1 MNITV
6 NAKKTLLVDGPASVT
21 VTSGRVEVF
30 GYVMDKGKV
39 IIRDGKRMPFS
50 VLENAT
56 FDVSLGEN
64 ACVEEVEG
72 STIPESWE
80 KAFEELCSIKSRPAV
95 AMIIG
100 APDSGKTSFCT
111 YLINR
116 LLASKPKIAI
126 LDGDLGQSDIGPPC
140 TVSYT
145 FVSKPIADLFNLES
159 ENAFFV
165 GVTSPSKAMEKTI
178 QGLTLL
184 RDEILQKSPDFIIV
198 NTDGWIEGEDAIK
211 YKAQLAERLFPNI
224 IFAIQQDERLNPL
237 LDMIRVYRVLTID
250 SPNAIKQRSREKR
263 RSLRELGYLK
273 YLKNAKV
280 QSIPL
285 SWVRIENG
293 EHLALAR
300 NFTDSRREREINELL
315 KIKPLHFAE
324 STDKL
329 LLVFGGNRHIPEED
343 LRKLEEA
350 FGKKAVVIFDEEA
363 EGLLIALYNSGNK
376 FLGVGVIRE
385 VDYRRKVM
393 KICTPVSGSI
403 STVKIGKVRLDK
415 NLREHPFS
423 EELIKQES

>member
-6 NAKKTLLVDGPASVT
+6 DAKKTLLVDGPASVT
-21 VTSGRVEVF
+21 VTSGKVEVF
-30 GYVMDKGKV
+30 GQIMDKGKV
-39 IIRDGKRMPFS
+39 IIRDGKRMPFI

-64 ACVEEVEG
+64 ACAEEVQG
-72 STIPESWE
+72 STIPESWA
-80 KAFEELCSIKSRPAV
+80 KAFEELRSINSRPAV
-95 AMIIG
+95 AMVIG

-116 LLASKPKIAI
+116 LLTGKPKIAI

-145 FVSKPIADLFNLES
+145 LVSKPIADLFNLEP

-165 GVTSPSKAMEKTI
+165 GVTSPNKALEKTV

-198 NTDGWIEGEDAIK
+198 NTDGWIEGEDAVK
-211 YKAQLAERLFPNI
+211 YKTQLAERLFPDI
-224 IFAIQQDERLNPL
+224 IFAIKQDERLTPL
-237 LDMIRVYRVLTID
+237 LDKIKIYRVLTID

-263 RSLRELGYLK
+263 KSLRELGYLK

-285 SWVRIENG
+285 SWVKIEDG
-293 EHLALAR
+293 EHVALAG
-300 NFTDSRREREINELL
+300 NFIDSRRKREISELL
-315 KIKPLHFAE
+315 RVKPMHFAE
-324 STDKL
+324 SMDKV
-329 LLVFGGNRHIPEED
+329 LLVFGSDRYIPKED

-350 FGKKAVVIFDEEA
+350 IGKKAIVVFKEEA
-363 EGLLIALYNSGNK
+363 EGLLTALYNSSNK
-376 FLGVGVIRE
+376 FLGIGVIRE
-385 VDYRRKVM
+385 VDYKRRVM
-393 KICTPVSGSI
+393 KICTPVSGGI
-403 STVKIGKVRLDK
+403 STIKIGKVRLDK
-415 NLREHPFS
+415 NLREYSFS
-423 EELIKQES
+423 EEGT

>member
-6 NAKKTLLVDGPASVT
+6 DAKKTLLVDGPASIT

-30 GYVMDKGKV
+30 GHIMDKGKV
-39 IIRDGKRMPFS
+39 IIRDGKRMPFI

-64 ACVEEVEG
+64 ACVEEVQG
-72 STIPESWE
+72 STIPESWV
-80 KAFEELCSIKSRPAV
+80 KAFEELRSIKSRPAV
-95 AMIIG
+95 AMVVG

-116 LLASKPKIAI
+116 LLTSKPKIAI

-145 FVSKPIADLFNLES
+145 LVSKPIADLFNLEP

-165 GVTSPSKAMEKTI
+165 GVTSPNKALEKTV

-198 NTDGWIEGEDAIK
+198 NTDGWIEGEDAVK
-211 YKAQLAERLFPNI
+211 YKAQLAERLFPDI
-224 IFAIQQDERLNPL
+224 IFAIKQDERLTPL
-237 LDMIRVYRVLTID
+237 LDTIKIYRVLTID

-263 RSLRELGYLK
+263 KSLRELGYLK

-285 SWVRIENG
+285 SWVRIEDG
-293 EHLALAR
+293 EHVALAR
-300 NFTDSRREREINELL
+300 NFVDSRRKREISELL
-315 KIKPLHFAE
+315 RVNPLHFAE
-324 STDKL
+324 SMDKVF
-329 LLVFGGNRHIPEED
+329 LVLGSDRYIPKED

-350 FGKKAVVIFDEEA
+350 IGKKAVVVFKEEA
-363 EGLLIALYNSGNK
+363 EGLLTALYDSGNK
-376 FLGVGVIRE
+376 FLGIGVIRE
-385 VDYRRKVM
+385 VDYKRKVM
-393 KICTPVSGSI
+393 KICTPVLGGI
-403 STVKIGKVRLDK
+403 SAIKIGKVRLDK
-415 NLREHPFS
+415 NLREYPFS
-423 EELIKQES
+423 EEGPKQAS